1 MGTFTKIKSLPLSI
15 FNNAE
20 YLSYLSS
27 VLALLP
33 SGSEDIENKS
43 RKSLSI
49 DVKEN
54 GSPELGITPEMVKTM
69 ENDLQLLTDVVNES
83 RISQETEQA
92 LVHENNRDQL
102 TIYITTLISRSSTLP
117 FEAESDAG
125 KFLYKVIKPYIGIT
139 RLPMAQK
146 TAVIQGMLVDLRK
159 EENMPYVET
168 LKLEAYLSELEKE
181 NNSYAGIT
189 SQRIQ
194 TRVTDKKE
202 SGRSIRNRLGGQYDD
217 MIMLA
222 QSYSIV
228 MPSKNASAFIKNLN
242 QLISETTTAYN
253 QRKKAPRTKKE
264 TNTGSGS

>member
-1 MGTFTKIKSLPLSI
+1 MGTFTLIKSLPLSI

-20 YLSYLSS
+20 YLSYLNS

-33 SGSEDIENKS
+33 SASEDTEGQSTESMSN
-43 RKSLSI
+43 

-54 GSPELGITPEMVKTM
+54 GSPELGITPEMVQTM
-69 ENDLQLLTDVVNES
+69 EKDLQLLADVVNES

-102 TIYITTLISRSSTLP
+102 IIYITSLISRSSTLP
-117 FEAESDAG
+117 FEAEADAG
-125 KFLYKVIKPYIGIT
+125 KFLHKVVKPYIGIS

-146 TAVIQGMLVDLRK
+146 TAVIQGMLIDLKK

-181 NNSYAGIT
+181 NNAYANIT
-189 SQRIQ
+189 SQRVQ
-194 TRVTDKKE
+194 TRVTGKKE
-202 SGRSIRNRLGGQYDD
+202 SGRSVRNRLREQYDD

-228 MPSKNASAFIKNLN
+228 MPSKNASVFIKNLN
-242 QLISETTTAYN
+242 QLISETSTAYN
-253 QRKKAPRTKKE
+253 QRKKAPRMKKGQE
-264 TNTGSGS
+264 TDSGN